1 MTEPPKD
8 KYIKCSKCKCKYIND
23 DEHIKK
29 DFGHNRLEERFK
41 TCVKCRERSRTQDK
55 VYRETHRE
63 EIAERKKEYNKQHY
77 QDNKE
82 YYRTQQKQ
90 YQQKQLNTEVD
101 ENHKCCTRCYKI
113 QPLTE
118 YGEYKDMV
126 KINGTNKLQ
135 EAMVPYRSCKTCR
148 NRDKQRR

>member
-1 MTEPPKD
+1 MTEQGEVD
-8 KYIKCSKCKCKYIND
+8 KYIKCSKCRCKYIND

-41 TCVKCRERSRTQDK
+41 TCVKCRERSRIYSKKYEQ
-55 VYRETHRE
+55 EHRE
-63 EIAERKKEYNKQHY
+63 EITERTRDYRQKYY

-82 YYRTQQKQ
+82 YYRTHQKL

-126 KINGTNKLQ
+126 KIDGKLQ
-135 EAMVPYRSCKTCR
+135 EAMVPHRSCKTCR